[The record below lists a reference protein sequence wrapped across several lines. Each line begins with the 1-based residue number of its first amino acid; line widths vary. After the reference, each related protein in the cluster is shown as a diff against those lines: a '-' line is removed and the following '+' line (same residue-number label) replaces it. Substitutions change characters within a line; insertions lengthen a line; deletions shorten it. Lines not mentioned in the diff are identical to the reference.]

1 MTQTMKKIL
10 VYIIPLCMAL
20 SSCDFLGENP
30 GSFASRGDFFKT
42 EQQCI
47 SAVNSTYNGIKNIYN
62 YAFFTHLEGTTDLI
76 CAPSAIS
83 SDDAVMNIS
92 PSNCNVSKNVW
103 SNGYKGV
110 RYCNFAIAGLQES
123 PIGEAVKQELL
134 AEAKTMRAFWFY
146 LLTSTFGDVPFYTDD
161 VESAEI
167 MDKIAKYGRMSAY
180 ESRKILIEDLQSCF
194 TYDENG
200 EYTGALPQIRT
211 NQMAPED
218 VGRAGWAM
226 GMTLI
231 GKLAL
236 WNAYDEKHPESADF
250 WFQTALDAL
259 EKVEAV
265 YGDLSQYSLEDLK
278 FKHKNTAESIFE
290 IQHTYVS
297 GQLSYYSNLAA
308 SCMPSYNSTT
318 ETFDGVAI
326 PEIGTEFKS
335 NIVSRPTK
343 YFYQDIQPKDG
354 KDLRID
360 LNMGVR
366 YNGKEFTNGKKTPW
380 MGPKFWC
387 PNMYQ
392 DRDDNNYPIFR
403 YADVLLMIAECCC
416 GLEDEEG
423 FESSLNSVRKRAGLA
438 DYSFNGDWTLAS
450 IELRNERARELFGE
464 FQRKFDLV
472 RWGIWY
478 DSVLAGSDFPE
489 LKANIKPCHRYLPIH
504 DTQVAYSGHN
514 LDNNEYKQYGL

>member
-1 MTQTMKKIL
+1 MTETMKKIL
-10 VYIIPLCMAL
+10 AYIIPLCMAV

-30 GSFASRGDFFKT
+30 ESFASRGDFFKT

-47 SAVNSTYNGIKNIYN
+47 SAVNSVYNGIKNVYN
-62 YAFFTHLEGTTDLI
+62 YQFFTHVEGTTDLI

-103 SNGYKGV
+103 SKGYKGV
-110 RYCNFAIAGLQES
+110 MYCNYAIAGIEES
-123 PIGEAVKQELL
+123 EVEESIKLALL
-134 AEAKTMRAFWFY
+134 AEAKVMRAYWYY
-146 LLTSTFGDVPFYTDD
+146 LLTSSFGDVPFYTED
-161 VESAEI
+161 VSSAEI
-167 MDKIAKYGRMSAY
+167 MNKIAKYGRMSAY
-180 ESRKILIEDLQSCF
+180 DARKTLIEDLQSCF
-194 TYDENG
+194 PYDENG
-200 EYTGALPQIRT
+200 QYTGALPQIKT
-211 NQMAPED
+211 SEMSAEN

-236 WNAYDEKHPESADF
+236 WNAYDKNHPESAQF
-250 WFQTALDAL
+250 WFQTAKDAL

-278 FKHKNTAESIFE
+278 FKHKNTAERIFE

-297 GQLSYYSNLAA
+297 GQLSYYSNLAP
-308 SCMPSYNSTT
+308 SCMPSYKS
-318 ETFDGVAI
+318 ETNLFDGVAI
-326 PEIGTEFKS
+326 PELGTEFKS

-343 YFYQDIQPKDG
+343 YFYQEVQPKDG
-354 KDLRID
+354 NDLRID
-360 LNMGVR
+360 LNMGIR
-366 YNGKEFTNGKKTPW
+366 YNGQEFTNGKKTPW

-403 YADVLLMIAECCC
+403 YADVVLMIAECCC
-416 GLEDEEG
+416 GLADEAG
-423 FESSLNSVRKRAGLA
+423 FVSHINSVRTRAGLSA
-438 DYSFNGDWTLAS
+438 YSFTGDWDVALN
-450 IELRNERARELFGE
+450 ELRDERARELFGE

-478 DSVLAGSDFPE
+478 ESVLSCTDFAP
-489 LKANIKPCHRYLPIH
+489 LKQNIKPCHRFLPIH
-504 DTQVAYSGHN
+504 DTQVAYSGYN

>member
-1 MTQTMKKIL
+1 
-10 VYIIPLCMAL
+10 MAV

-30 GSFASRGDFFKT
+30 ESFASRGDFFRT

-47 SAVNSTYNGIKNIYN
+47 SAVNSVYNGIKNVYN

-110 RYCNFAIAGLQES
+110 RYCNYAVAGLMES
-123 PIGEAVKQELL
+123 PIDETAKQRLL
-134 AEAKTMRAFWFY
+134 AEAKTMRAFWYY
-146 LLTSTFGDVPFYTDD
+146 LLTSTFGDVPFYFDD
-161 VESAEI
+161 VESAEV
-167 MDKIAKYGRMSAY
+167 MNKIAKYGRMSAY
-180 ESRKILIEDLQSCF
+180 ETRRIIVEDLQSCF

-200 EYTGALPQIRT
+200 EYTGALPQIKT
-211 NQMAPED
+211 NDMSAEN

-231 GKLAL
+231 GKMAL
-236 WNAYDEKHPESADF
+236 WNAYDKEHADSAQF
-250 WFQTALDAL
+250 WFQTAKDAL

-265 YGDLSQYSLEDLK
+265 YCDLSQYSLEDLK
-278 FKHKNTAESIFE
+278 FKNKNTAESIFE
-290 IQHTYVS
+290 IQHTYVN

-308 SCMPSYNSTT
+308 SCMPSYSSSSN
-318 ETFDGVAI
+318 TFDGVAI
-326 PEIGTEFKS
+326 PELGTDFKS
-335 NIVSRPTK
+335 NIISRPTK
-343 YFYQDIQPKDG
+343 YFYQEVQPKDG
-354 KDLRID
+354 SDLRID

-403 YADVLLMIAECCC
+403 YADVVLMIAECCC
-416 GLEDEEG
+416 GLADEAG
-423 FESSLNSVRKRAGLA
+423 FESRINSVRARAGLA
-438 DYSFNGDWTLAS
+438 DYSFNGDWTVALN
-450 IELRNERARELFGE
+450 ELRDERARELFGE

-478 DSVLAGSDFPE
+478 ESVLSCTDFSP
-489 LKANIKPCHRYLPIH
+489 LKQNIKPCHRFLPIH
-504 DTQVAYSGHN
+504 DTQVAYSGYN

>member
-1 MTQTMKKIL
+1 MKKISA
-10 VYIIPLCMAL
+10 YIIPLCMAV

-30 GSFASRGDFFKT
+30 ESFASRGDFFKT
-42 EQQCI
+42 EQQCV
-47 SAVNSTYNGIKNIYN
+47 SAVNSAYNGIKNIYN

-76 CAPSAIS
+76 CAPYAIS

-103 SNGYKGV
+103 SNAYKGV
-110 RYCNFAIAGLQES
+110 RYSNFAIAGLEES
-123 PIGEAVKQELL
+123 SIDEQTKLTLL
-134 AEAKTMRAFWFY
+134 SEAKVMRAFWYY
-146 LLTSTFGDVPFYTDD
+146 LLTSTFGNVPFYTED
-161 VESAEI
+161 VSSAET
-167 MDKIAKYGRMSAY
+167 MNKIAKYGRMSAY
-180 ESRKILIEDLQSCF
+180 DARKTLIEDLQSCF
-194 TYDENG
+194 PYDEDG
-200 EYTGALPQIRT
+200 QYAGALPQIRT
-211 NQMAPED
+211 NEMSEEN

-236 WNAYDEKHPESADF
+236 WNAYDAEGKEESTEY
-250 WFQTALDAL
+250 WFQTALEAL

-265 YGDLSQYSLEDLK
+265 YGDLAQYSLEALK
-278 FKHKNTAESIFE
+278 FRHKNTAERIFE

-308 SCMPSYNSTT
+308 SCLPSYKKETN
-318 ETFDGVAI
+318 TFDGVEI
-326 PEIGTEFKS
+326 PELGTEFKS
-335 NIVSRPTK
+335 NIVSKPTK
-343 YFYQDIQPKDG
+343 HFHEEIQPKNG
-354 KDLRID
+354 EDLRID

-403 YADVLLMIAECCC
+403 YADVVLMIAECCC
-416 GLEDEEG
+416 GLADEDG
-423 FESSLNSVRKRAGLA
+423 FEMHLNSVRSRAGLA
-438 DYSFNGDWTLAS
+438 PYSFNGDWAVALN
-450 IELRNERARELFGE
+450 ELRDERARELFGE

-472 RWGIWY
+472 RWGIWHE
-478 DSVLAGSDFPE
+478 SVLSCTDFSA
-489 LKANIKPCHRYLPIH
+489 LKQNIKPCHRFLPIH
-504 DTQVAYSGHN
+504 DTQVAYSGYN
-514 LDNNEYKQYGL
+514 LDNDEYKQYGL